1 MKKTTN
7 GDFGQWTKPFGLVI
21 YVCREELMKKIQTS
35 VLAIAFASLFL
46 AVAAPRADAA
56 DPYVV
61 RGNEHIIIG
70 ITLDEAAVRAALPA
84 GLEPTESISGGINV
98 YTSGGGYATE
108 PYTRAY
114 VWADLEGHDSANGSK
129 GRWILWGA
137 TSGGLEKMNLY
148 YDNIIVAGQASVTEN
163 GNKTIGVASVGG
175 SQILNVEIELS
186 DEPCGEA
193 SGILNY
199 PVMVDTSGKLGVET
213 FTWVAD
219 ICGATAT
226 KVDFNVASDHPLSK
240 FKPTAV
246 IWAAQA
252 KNLSFG
258 SKPPQSH

>member
-1 MKKTTN
+1 MRNIQIKALA
-7 GDFGQWTKPFGLVI
+7 FAFGLV
-21 YVCREELMKKIQTS
+21 
-35 VLAIAFASLFL
+35 VLAAM
-46 AVAAPRADAA
+46 APRADAA

-70 ITLDEAAVRAALPA
+70 ITLDEAAVRAALPP
-84 GLEPTESISGGINV
+84 GIEPTESVSGGINV

-148 YDNIIVAGQASVTEN
+148 YDNIIVAGQASVTES

-175 SQILNVEIELS
+175 SRILNVEIELS
-186 DEPCGEA
+186 DDPCGEA

-219 ICGATAT
+219 ICGATPT
-226 KVDFNVASDHPLSK
+226 KVDFMVASDHPLSK